1 MVEPSSLLS
10 MANRQPN
17 GTDYIKVINIIQII
31 YKYIIII
38 ILYRLYYIKV
48 IPEDAERMT
57 G

>member
-10 MANRQPN
+10 MVNRQPN